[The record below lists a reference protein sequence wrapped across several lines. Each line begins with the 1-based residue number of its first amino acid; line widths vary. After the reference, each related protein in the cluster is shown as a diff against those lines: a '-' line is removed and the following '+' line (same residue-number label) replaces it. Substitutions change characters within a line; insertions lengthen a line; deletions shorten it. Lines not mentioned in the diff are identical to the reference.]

1 MEAAKHFIEID
12 PDAFLDVLKGGRS
25 HPFYDA
31 IDELASHGNNLHDRD
46 TVQELYTFASD
57 VDNVKIRNATM
68 RDPMGRLVKLQGRVI
83 TELAQLRMDLRDW
96 KEDQRK
102 GDSGLP
108 PVCHRLTRAVGKSRT
123 LRSSSQTCTSR
134 TCSTRILYTAIV
146 GNGCRMS
153 SKDLQKKTSVAFDDR
168 TLKAFRKQAD
178 RLNLSVSAFLR
189 LVAAKLESGE
199 IRV

>member
-1 MEAAKHFIEID
+1 MRGFLSRMWATVKAFWWQLLLVAVAFYLVVVLYGANALFSLALVIMTGFLVAVSARLAAANQSVAEQEARKEIRGAMEAAKHFIEID

-46 TVQELYTFASD
+46 TLQELYTFASD
-57 VDNVKIRNATM
+57 VDNVKILNATM

-108 PVCHRLTRAVGKSRT
+108 P
-123 LRSSSQTCTSR
+123 
-134 TCSTRILYTAIV
+134 
-146 GNGCRMS
+146 
-153 SKDLQKKTSVAFDDR
+153 SVI
-168 TLKAFRKQAD
+168 
-178 RLNLSVSAFLR
+178 
-189 LVAAKLESGE
+189 G
-199 IRV
+199 

>member
-1 MEAAKHFIEID
+1 MRGFLSQMWATVKTFWWLFVPLFVAFSIVDVFYGAATLFSLGLVIMTGLLVVVSARLAAANQSVAEQEPRKEIRGAMEAAKHFIE
-12 PDAFLDVLKGGRS
+12 
-25 HPFYDA
+25 

-108 PVCHRLTRAVGKSRT
+108 P
-123 LRSSSQTCTSR
+123 
-134 TCSTRILYTAIV
+134 
-146 GNGCRMS
+146 
-153 SKDLQKKTSVAFDDR
+153 SVI
-168 TLKAFRKQAD
+168 
-178 RLNLSVSAFLR
+178 
-189 LVAAKLESGE
+189 G
-199 IRV
+199 

>member
-1 MEAAKHFIEID
+1 MRGFLSQMWATVKTFWWLFVPLFVAFSIVDVFYGAATLFSLGLVIMTGLLVVVSARLAAANQSVAEQEPRKEIRGAMEAAKHFIEID

-102 GDSGLP
+102 GDSGLLP
-108 PVCHRLTRAVGKSRT
+108 
-123 LRSSSQTCTSR
+123 
-134 TCSTRILYTAIV
+134 
-146 GNGCRMS
+146 
-153 SKDLQKKTSVAFDDR
+153 SV
-168 TLKAFRKQAD
+168 
-178 RLNLSVSAFLR
+178 
-189 LVAAKLESGE
+189 
-199 IRV
+199 IR